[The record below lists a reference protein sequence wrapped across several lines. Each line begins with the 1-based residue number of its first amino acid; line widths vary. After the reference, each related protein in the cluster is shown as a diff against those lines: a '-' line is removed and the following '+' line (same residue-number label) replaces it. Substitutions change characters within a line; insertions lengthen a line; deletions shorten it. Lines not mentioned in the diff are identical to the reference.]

1 MKRSLIIAGILV
13 IGLSMTSCD
22 KFEKIKEKLSQTGNN
37 NQVNPFSVNSGDEN
51 RDIVSF
57 NNKVVKMD
65 DAQADFIKNF
75 KESLSQME
83 EYVKSVTANPQY
95 IGMSP
100 IFTPTIMMWI
110 NQDIKAPSV
119 LGKEYQ
125 VLVDKMKDTATQLE
139 VLKKE
144 LEAYKNA
151 EDWKDDKGKKI
162 SEISEKGNKLIQ
174 ENRNAANELFTKL
187 SPKADKA
194 EIAVLKDHPLKDQ
207 IIHSKETMELTQK
220 IIDDSYAIKDINVYK
235 QKFAQQYQQM
245 ETLYKR
251 NVDEKI
257 PSSEKQ
263 KEGSYIAFNNSVNDF
278 LGKMRIV
285 QRSLNENNTELNRDL
300 DNLESEAGTVLSRYN
315 NFVD

>member
-1 MKRSLIIAGILV
+1 MKRVLIIAGILS
-13 IGLSMTSCD
+13 IGLSMISCD
-22 KFEKIKEKLSQTGNN
+22 KLEKIKEKLSQTGNN
-37 NQVNPFSVNSGDEN
+37 NQVNPFNVNSGDEN

-57 NNKVVKMD
+57 NNKMVKMD

-75 KESLSQME
+75 QESLNQMD
-83 EYVKSVTANPQY
+83 EYVKSVATNPQY

-100 IFTPTIMMWI
+100 IFTPTIMMWM
-110 NQDIKAPSV
+110 NQDIKAPDA
-119 LGKEYQ
+119 LGKDYQ
-125 VLVDKMKDTATQLE
+125 VLVDKMKNTATQLE
-139 VLKKE
+139 ALKKE
-144 LEAYKNA
+144 LEAYKNG

-162 SEISEKGNKLIQ
+162 TEINEKANKLIQ

-207 IIHSKETMELTQK
+207 IIHSKETMELAQK
-220 IIDDSYAIKDINVYK
+220 IIDDSYDIKDVNVYK

-245 ETLYKR
+245 ETLYKQ

-285 QRSLNENNTELNRDL
+285 QRSLNENNSELNKDL
-300 DNLESEAGTVLSRYN
+300 DNLESEAGTMLSRYN

>member
-1 MKRSLIIAGILV
+1 MKKSLIIAGIL
-13 IGLSMTSCD
+13 ITGFSMTSCD
-22 KFEKIKEKLSQTGNN
+22 KLEKIKEKLSQPGNS

-51 RDIVSF
+51 RDIVAF

-65 DAQADFIKNF
+65 EAQADFIKNF
-75 KESLSQME
+75 QESLSQME

-100 IFTPTIMMWI
+100 IFTPTITMWM
-110 NQDIKAPSV
+110 NQDIKAPDV
-119 LGKEYQ
+119 LGKDYQ
-125 VLVDKMKDTATQLE
+125 VLVDKMKDTAAQLE

-144 LEAYKNA
+144 LEAYKNG

-162 SEISEKGNKLIQ
+162 AEINEKASKFIQ
-174 ENRNAANELFTKL
+174 ENRNAANELFVKL

-194 EIAVLKDHPLKDQ
+194 EIEVLKDHPLKDH
-207 IIHSKETMELTQK
+207 IIYSKETMEFTQK
-220 IIDDSYAIKDINVYK
+220 IIDDSYDIKDMNAYK
-235 QKFAQQYQQM
+235 QKFSQQYQQM

-263 KEGSYIAFNNSVNDF
+263 KESSYTAFNNSVNDF

-285 QRSLNENNTELNRDL
+285 QRSLNENSTELNKNLDDL
-300 DNLESEAGTVLSRYN
+300 ENEAGTVLSRYN

>member
-1 MKRSLIIAGILV
+1 MKRALIIAGILG
-13 IGLSMTSCD
+13 IGLSMTSCN
-22 KFEKIKEKLSQTGNN
+22 KFEKIKEKLSQTGSN

-65 DAQADFIKNF
+65 DAQVDFIKNF
-75 KESLSQME
+75 NESLGQME
-83 EYVKSVTANPQY
+83 EYVKSVTSNPQY

-187 SPKADKA
+187 TPKADKA

-220 IIDDSYAIKDINVYK
+220 IIDDSYNIKDINVYK

-285 QRSLNENNTELNRDL
+285 QRSLNENSTELNRDL